1 MNISAKEGY
10 FVCQIIGESMN
21 RKIKNGAWCLFKKDS
36 GGTRE
41 GKIVLVEDFN
51 IQDSSFGAGY
61 TVKTY
66 HSKKNI
72 SNESW
77 SHESIILKPSSF
89 DSKFKDI
96 ILEGD
101 EINSL
106 KVIGEFVT
114 TLDV

>member
-1 MNISAKEGY
+1 MNK
-10 FVCQIIGESMN
+10 
-21 RKIKNGAWCLFKKDS
+21 KIKNGAWCLFKKYT
-36 GGTRE
+36 GGSRE
-41 GKIVLVEDFN
+41 GKIVLVEHYN

-66 HSKKNI
+66 HSIKNI
-72 SNESW
+72 TNESW
-77 SHESIILKPSSF
+77 SHKSIILKPYSF
-89 DSKFKDI
+89 DSKYKDI

-114 TLDV
+114 ILDF